1 MKNIILKIPRICH
14 TGQGLVLATVTG
26 TKGSTPQKPGS
37 TALFDS
43 EGLVAGTIGGG
54 IVEGRVSEFAV
65 KCSKTKKSGLIT
77 HLLNNDISNKED
89 AICGGEIT
97 ILVDG
102 DPCSHLPVFKTINN
116 SIAARIPGILISFVR
131 EEDKWNVSIER
142 YWVASDKNPRFPAGI
157 PEKICSEASDI
168 LSSVVP
174 EFRQT
179 EIYLPGKS
187 PVMVLLE
194 PVFPQKQLIIAGAGH
209 IGKALS
215 HLGKMLDFDVT
226 VIDDRSEFANRE
238 NLPDADTIIVSEIG
252 SAMKEIV
259 KGKDTFI
266 VIVTRGH
273 NDDAEALKPCIS
285 SGAAYIGMI
294 GSKMKVAKMKEEFI
308 RNNWA
313 GEEQWKQIYTPIGL
327 DIKSRSVE
335 EIAVSIAAQM
345 VLVRNSSD

>member
-1 MKNIILKIPRICH
+1 MKNIILKIPEICH
-14 TGQGLVLATVTG
+14 SCQGLVLATVTG

-43 EGLVAGTIGGG
+43 GGLLSGTIGGG

-102 DPCSHLPVFKTINN
+102 DPCSHLPVFKAIKD
-116 SIAARIPGILISFVR
+116 SISARIPGILISFVTK
-131 EEDKWNVSIER
+131 EDDGKVSIER
-142 YWVASDKNPRFPAGI
+142 QWMTPDNKPLLTAEI
-157 PEKICSEASDI
+157 PEKIRSEASDI
-168 LSSVVP
+168 LSSVAP

-179 EIYLPGKS
+179 EISLPGKS

-226 VIDDRSEFANRE
+226 VIDDRAEFANRE
-238 NLPDADTIIVSEIG
+238 NLPDADTIIVSDIG
-252 SAMKEIV
+252 QAMKEIV
-259 KGKDTFI
+259 KGKDSYI

-273 NDDAEALKPCIS
+273 KDDAETLKPCVS

-313 GEEQWKQIYTPIGL
+313 GEEQWRQIYAPVGM

-335 EIAVSIAAQM
+335 EIAISIAAQM
-345 VLVRNSSD
+345 VLVRNSSY